1 MEFFKNI
8 YIFLERKYFN
18 SLTKKLVGN
27 VLVFVFFQ
35 AMAIFVFLGFVQSLK
50 EKLYSLNLPLDQM
63 KHIYSDIDLAYIFFI
78 ILTIISFLA
87 SIFVV
92 LFLRHL
98 IVTPVKQLVFFFNDA
113 CTGEGDLSKEL
124 KVSTYD
130 EFKVLAESFNCFL
143 GKFRDMMTKI
153 RESTI
158 FVATEAAKVRKN
170 LEITTNAAQRQ
181 SELANTI
188 VIASNES
195 NLALHEISQNTNNI
209 SDATNKNL
217 VFARHSRDQMNE
229 IIRSVEMINEKISNF
244 VNTTNM
250 LAENSQKI
258 MEVINLITDIS
269 DQTNLLALNAA
280 IEAARAGE
288 HGRGFAV
295 VADEVRKLAEKV
307 KDAAQDINSSI
318 KVMIKNVNETKE
330 ETEQIYENVTNAKDT
345 VADTAS
351 KFNLFIQDFER
362 IGEKLISMASA
373 IEELSSTNENINNSI
388 GEVGH
393 LSEETLKN
401 ARNSTE
407 YSIML
412 TEQTQHMQEL
422 VTRFKT
428 GSGMFEEVL
437 GKVDS
442 FRNEV
447 ANAITNLANKG
458 INVFDKNYKKV
469 PNTNP
474 QKYKTDYDKYF
485 ETDIQ
490 HIYDRIMSEL
500 PGSIFALAVDTNG
513 YAPTHCSKYS
523 KKPTGDYQTDL
534 INSRDKRIFNDT
546 TGIKAAKNEKK
557 FLLQIYLRD
566 TGEVIADLSMPIYVN
581 DKHWGAVRVGLTPE
595 MFLDKKN

>member
-1 MEFFKNI
+1 MGFFKDI
-8 YIFLERKYFN
+8 YIFLERKFFYT
-18 SLTKKLVGN
+18 LTRKLVGN

-35 AMAIFVFLGFVQSLK
+35 AMAVIVFFGFVRRLE
-50 EKLYSLNLPLDQM
+50 EKLSGLNLPVEQL
-63 KHIYSDIDLAYIFFI
+63 KHINSDIDLAYILFVVLI
-78 ILTIISFLA
+78 VVSLLT

-92 LFLRHL
+92 FFLRHL

-113 CTGEGDLSKEL
+113 CTGEGDLSREL
-124 KVSTYD
+124 KATTFD
-130 EFKVLAESFNCFL
+130 EFKTLAESFNCFL
-143 GKFRDMMTKI
+143 GKFRNMMTKI
-153 RESTI
+153 GEATI

-170 LEITTNAAQRQ
+170 LEITTNAAKRQ

-195 NLALHEISQNTNNI
+195 NLALHEISHNTNNI

-217 VFARHSRDQMNE
+217 VFAKHSKEQMEE
-229 IIRSVEMINEKISNF
+229 IIKSVELINSKISNF

-307 KDAAQDINSSI
+307 KDAAQDINTSI
-318 KVMIKNVNETKE
+318 KLMIKNVNETKE
-330 ETEQIYENVTNAKDT
+330 ETEAIYENVMNTKNIVDDT
-345 VADTAS
+345 SS
-351 KFNLFIQDFER
+351 KFNLFIEDFER

-373 IEELSSTNENINNSI
+373 IEELSSTNENINASI
-388 GEVGH
+388 GEVSH
-393 LSEETLKN
+393 LSEETHKN
-401 ARNSTE
+401 AKNSME
-407 YSIML
+407 YSMIL
-412 TEQTQHMQEL
+412 TEQTQNMQDL

-428 GSGMFEEVL
+428 GSGMFETIL
-437 GKVDS
+437 GKVESYRD
-442 FRNEV
+442 EI
-447 ANAITNLANKG
+447 ANAIRNLASRG
-458 INVFDKNYKKV
+458 INVFDKNYKKI
-469 PNTNP
+469 PDTNP

-485 ETDIQ
+485 ETDVQ
-490 HIYDRIMSEL
+490 FIYDKLMAEL

-523 KKPTGDYQTDL
+523 KKPTGNYEVDL
-534 INSRDKRIFNDT
+534 VNSRDKRIFNDQ
-546 TGIKAAKNEKK
+546 TGLKAAKNEKK
-557 FLLQIYLRD
+557 FLLQVYLRD
-566 TGEVIADLSMPIYVN
+566 TGEIIADLSMPIYVN
-581 DKHWGAVRVGLTPE
+581 DKHWGALRVGLTPE
-595 MFLDKKN
+595 MFLDNKS